1 MGLTVDE
8 VRSPSRGRAPGWIEN
23 TGLVLG
29 ARARLL
35 MAGAAISLAAAVAYA
50 ASPERARTI
59 SFYHIH
65 TKETLTVTY
74 KRDGKFVPDAL
85 KQINWLMRDWR
96 ENKAIEMDP
105 NTIDIIWE
113 MHEEL
118 GSKEPVHVICGHRS
132 GKTNEM
138 LRRTVGGQAS
148 QSQHI
153 TGKAIDIA
161 FPDIPA
167 RQLRYSAMVRERGG
181 VGYYPTSAI
190 PFVHV
195 DTSRVRHWPNM
206 PKNELA
212 LLFPS
217 GHTQHHPAEGG
228 SLSPSDVRDAKA
240 KGGETATQVAAYF
253 ALKDTPKQT
262 ILLADAGGATLAK
275 LVPPA
280 PQPAVRPTKPP
291 APEQRMALAAPMPT
305 PQDLQWRAT
314 PRPEGAPPSI
324 PVPAAVAKAPV
335 SAAPAPKIVSEPKL
349 AERPSRFVPA
359 PSEADRKGLNALVA
373 AAGPAEV
380 PISALKPP
388 AVMAS
393 LAPPAPQPAVRAP
406 DLLGKPAAAAVP
418 LETETSWAPAPEFD
432 DDHPEELAYRPFPL
446 APLLT
451 ATPSADDAALSV
463 MQHPQVSKTLV
474 MLDAEMTSPPMRL
487 RPGQQMTELLWSKEF
502 RGLAV
507 DLADLAPERA
517 QPNTPQAV
525 TDRLVKTTSR

>member
-1 MGLTVDE
+1 M
-8 VRSPSRGRAPGWIEN
+8 VRAVCRSLVARTFGPVEN
-23 TGLVLG
+23 TGLILA
-29 ARARLL
+29 ARATLL
-35 MAGAAISLAAAVAYA
+35 IAGAAVSLAAAVAFA
-50 ASPERARTI
+50 AGPERTRTI

-74 KRDGKFVPDAL
+74 KRDGKFVPEAL

-96 ENKAIEMDP
+96 ASKAIEMDP

-132 GKTNEM
+132 SGTNEM

-161 FPDIPA
+161 FPDISA
-167 RQLRYSAMVRERGG
+167 RQLRYSAMIRERGG

-217 GHTQHHPAEGG
+217 GHTQHRPAEGG
-228 SLSPSDVRDAKA
+228 SLTPSDVRSAKA

-253 ALKDTPKQT
+253 AVRDAPKQT
-262 ILLADAGGATLAK
+262 ILVADAGGTTLAK
-275 LVPPA
+275 LVAPA
-280 PQPAVRPTKPP
+280 PQPAVRPAKPP
-291 APEQRMALAAPMPT
+291 APEQRMALAAPVPT
-305 PQDLQWRAT
+305 PQDLQWKAT
-314 PRPEGAPPSI
+314 PRPQGAPPAIS
-324 PVPAAVAKAPV
+324 PPAAVAKAAV
-335 SAAPAPKIVSEPKL
+335 SAPAAPKLVAEPKL
-349 AERPSRFVPA
+349 IERPSRFVPA
-359 PSEADRKGLNALVA
+359 PSDADRKGLNALVA
-373 AAGPAEV
+373 AAGSANA
-380 PISALKPP
+380 PISALKPSSVVANLEQP
-388 AVMAS
+388 AAR
-393 LAPPAPQPAVRAP
+393 PAVRAP
-406 DLLGKPAAAAVP
+406 AVLGTSPPAAP
-418 LETETSWAPAPEFD
+418 MERETSWIPAPKFD

-451 ATPSADDAALSV
+451 STPSADDAVLSV

-487 RPGQQMTELLWSKEF
+487 RPGQQMAELLWSKEF
-502 RGLAV
+502 RGQAV
-507 DLADLAPERA
+507 DLADLVPARA
-517 QPNTPQAV
+517 QPDASQAV